1 VALSPATH
9 PTPDDGYRTANVSIT
24 QAEMEARL
32 VRYAALR
39 PCTNAFIDTRT
50 PGSDRKENFTI
61 IGPGV
66 AENPD
71 QHVHIRIPHGFNIG
85 GARQPP
91 GCTNSQHSH
100 ETAEVFVIQHGAF
113 RFKTGEHGD
122 AGHVD
127 LGPGDVI
134 SIPTRAFRG
143 FDTLG
148 ERESFMFS
156 VLGGDDPGRVLWA
169 PYVLEAA
176 RRHGLVLLA
185 DGRLVD
191 TRRGEEVPPDAVPM
205 APTSRE
211 EVARLAVI
219 DSAGIAACTVARTN
233 LAAAAGSPLARFP
246 GVAECP
252 IVGAANPAESMPA
265 GRLAWPHGFHLRAL
279 HLAPGATIAQHRRL
293 EPEVLLMHRGALR
306 LEWPGGA
313 LTLGVGDTLTVPVGL
328 PRRYLAAGDTPT
340 EVYVVRGGDA
350 PAAPQF
356 S

>member
-1 VALSPATH
+1 MTTNATESL
-9 PTPDDGYRTANVSIT
+9 TLA
-24 QAEMEARL
+24 QMEARL
-32 VRYAALR
+32 VRYADLR
-39 PCTNAFIDTRT
+39 PCTNAFIDSRT

-66 AENPD
+66 AENPQ

-122 AGHVD
+122 RGHVD
-127 LGPGDVI
+127 LAPGDVI
-134 SIPTRAFRG
+134 SIPTRTFRG

-148 ERESFMFS
+148 DRESFMFS

-169 PYVLEAA
+169 PYVFEAA

-185 DGRLVD
+185 SGRLID
-191 TRRGEEVPPDAVPM
+191 TRRGETVPAGEPPM
-205 APTSRE
+205 APTGT
-211 EVARLAVI
+211 ADLAVLAEY
-219 DSAGIAACTVARTN
+219 DSAAIAACTVAHAA
-233 LAAAAGSPLARFP
+233 LAPAPGSLLARFP

-252 IVGAANPAESMPA
+252 IVGAASAAEGLPA
-265 GRLAWPHGFHLRAL
+265 GPLAWSHGFQVRAL
-279 HLAPGATIAQHRRL
+279 HLAPDARIPRHRRL
-293 EPEVLLMHRGALR
+293 EAEVLLMHRGALR
-306 LEWPGGA
+306 VEWPEGSLLLGA
-313 LTLGVGDTLTVPVGL
+313 GDTLTLPVGL
-328 PRRYLAAGDTPT
+328 PRAYANPGAVTT

-350 PAAPQF
+350 PAAPRF
-356 S
+356 EASAGGAIR